1 MMDSFEEWYANQF
14 HYKKIDGTPPGQ
26 NWAHTLSVHDVAVLL
41 GVSDSAVYDILRTKP
56 LPTITVSGKR
66 RIEKESFE
74 KWYSAQSH
82 YKKVSERSELMF
94 EEKVAELNGKK
105 QKGSYTVAEVQK
117 ILGISRPA
125 VYALIG
131 QHLFR
136 TVMLDNQYRIVKSS
150 FDAWLDGKIKE
161 VLIWLRL

>member
-1 MMDSFEEWYANQF
+1 MDSFEEWYANQF

-82 YKKVSERSELMF
+82 YKKVSERSEPD
-94 EEKVAELNGKK
+94 V
-105 QKGSYTVAEVQK
+105 
-117 ILGISRPA
+117 
-125 VYALIG
+125 
-131 QHLFR
+131 
-136 TVMLDNQYRIVKSS
+136 
-150 FDAWLDGKIKE
+150 
-161 VLIWLRL
+161 